1 MVVPNETLCNTAT
14 REAFEDCSKTNRT
27 RYGTGASSGGRDGDA
42 GDNVDVERRGIRV
55 KGTDI
60 GVGFAR
66 IVHVQTA
73 GATGN
78 KC

>member
-1 MVVPNETLCNTAT
+1 MGLQV
-14 REAFEDCSKTNRT
+14 
-27 RYGTGASSGGRDGDA
+27 SSMSEVQRARRVRGRDGDA

-73 GATGN
+73 GATGDE
-78 KC
+78 

>member
-1 MVVPNETLCNTAT
+1 MGLQV
-14 REAFEDCSKTNRT
+14 
-27 RYGTGASSGGRDGDA
+27 SSMSEVQRARRVRGRDGDA

-66 IVHVQTA
+66 IVQVQTA
-73 GATGN
+73 GATGDE
-78 KC
+78 